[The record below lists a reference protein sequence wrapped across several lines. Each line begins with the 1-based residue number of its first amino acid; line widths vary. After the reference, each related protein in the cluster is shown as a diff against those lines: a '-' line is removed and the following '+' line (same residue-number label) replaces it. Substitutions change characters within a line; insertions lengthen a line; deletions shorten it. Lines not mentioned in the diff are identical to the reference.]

1 MSDNKAIIN
10 YLKQLI
16 DEQDRQIEWNLKEIP
31 EDKNDNTFCYECGYH
46 TEDVNY
52 HEKYIK
58 NYLLDELEKLTKEV
72 K

>member
-1 MSDNKAIIN
+1 MSDNKTIIN

-16 DEQDRQIEWNLKEIP
+16 DEQDRSIQKTLEDYP
-31 EDKNDNTFCYECGYH
+31 EDENTNTFCYECGYH

-58 NYLLDELEKLTKEV
+58 DFLLDELKKLTGSEE
-72 K
+72 